1 MNYNKFTASGLEK
14 MLLACKKQR
23 LLSGQIKYCIMFLFM
38 LVILFGTSCKKAFL
52 DVVPDNVAT
61 IDNAFA
67 SKIEAEKYLFTCY
80 SYLPHQGNFGFNPGL
95 MAGDEFWAAYPVN
108 SFYNQIWEIGRGNQ
122 NTVDPYCNY
131 MEGNLGGTPNFKAI
145 RDCNV
150 FLENISDISKVR
162 DLDPDTRT
170 RWIGE
175 VQFLKA
181 FYHFIMFRAYGP
193 IPVIDKNLP
202 ISASI
207 EQMQVKRQSVDS
219 VVNYISNLL
228 DVAATHLPL
237 TITNQVSE
245 LGRIT
250 SPIALSLKAR
260 LLTTAASPLF
270 NGNPDYNS
278 FKNKDGGAL
287 FNSTPSLT
295 KWQRAANACKAA
307 IDLCNKASIKLY
319 VFPVQAN
326 HLSDTTMT
334 QMSIRN
340 ATSEPWN
347 SELIWGLTVNDNID
361 VAMQRSAAG
370 RFDPANASNLGG
382 TIQTG
387 PTLKMAKLFYT
398 QNGVPI
404 NEDKTL
410 DFSNITKLRT
420 GTHVERFNLIENY
433 ETARLN
439 FDREP
444 RYYAD
449 LGFDGCVWYMANS
462 PSLSDENTWTLQ
474 SRQGQYGATAPPP
487 LPGLFAKKLLNWH
500 FEWSSTTFQSYP
512 WPEMRLADLY
522 LLYAEALN
530 EAQGPVADVYTYVN
544 IVRARAGLRSVQT
557 SWTNFSNNPSKYT
570 TKEGMRS
577 IIQQERSIELCF
589 EGQRYWDLLRWKT
602 AATEL
607 NGNITGWDTKQ
618 SDPNLYYREI
628 TLFSQQFR
636 IPRDYLWPI
645 KDQDLLVNSNL
656 VQNPNW

>member
-1 MNYNKFTASGLEK
+1 MNNNKINESGIK
-14 MLLACKKQR
+14 KTLLACNNYR
-23 LLSGQIKYCIMFLFM
+23 LLSSQIKYCIMFLFM
-38 LVILFGTSCKKAFL
+38 LFILFGTSCKKAFL

-80 SYLPHQGNFGFNPGL
+80 SYLPRQADFGTNPGL

-108 SFYNQIWEIGRGNQ
+108 AFNNQIWQIGRGNQ
-122 NTVDPYCNY
+122 NTVDPYGNY
-131 MEGNLGGTPNFKAI
+131 MEGTLGGSANFKAI

-150 FLENISDISKVR
+150 FLENISDVSKAR
-162 DLDPDTRT
+162 DLDLDTRT
-170 RWIGE
+170 RWIAE
-175 VQFLKA
+175 AQFLKA
-181 FYHFIMFRAYGP
+181 FYHFMMFRAYGP
-193 IPVIDKNLP
+193 IPIIDKNLP
-202 ISASI
+202 ISASLEEMHI
-207 EQMQVKRQSVDS
+207 KRQPVDS

-228 DVAATHLPL
+228 DVAAANLPL
-237 TITNQVSE
+237 TITNNVSE

-270 NGNPDYNS
+270 NGNSDYIS
-278 FKNKDGGAL
+278 FKNKEGGAL
-287 FNSTPSLT
+287 FNPTQSSA

-307 IDLCNKASIKLY
+307 IDLCTKASIKLY
-319 VFPVQAN
+319 VFPAQAN

-347 SELIWGLTVNDNID
+347 SELIWGLTVNNNTTDI
-361 VAMQRSAAG
+361 QTSAAG
-370 RFDPANASNLGG
+370 RFDPANAGNLGG
-382 TIQTG
+382 KIQTG

-410 DFSNITKLRT
+410 DFSNIASIRT
-420 GTHVERFNLIENY
+420 GTHAERFNLIENY
-433 ETARLN
+433 QTARLN

-449 LGFDGCVWYMANS
+449 LGFDGGVWYMANS

-487 LPGLFAKKLLNWH
+487 LAGLSMKKLLNWH
-500 FEWSSTTFQSYP
+500 FEWSSTTFQNYP

-530 EAQGPVADVYTYVN
+530 EAEGAVPDVYTYVN
-544 IVRARAGLRSVQT
+544 MVRARAGLQSVQT

-607 NGNITGWDTKQ
+607 NGNIMGWDTKQ
-618 SDPNLYYREI
+618 SDPNLYYRET
-628 TLFSQQFR
+628 TLFSRQFR

-645 KDQDLLVNSNL
+645 KDQDLLVNPNL